1 MTLSMKSVSKSYGP
15 LTVLRDLNLEVPVGQ
30 KVAIIGPSG
39 SGKTTLLRLLMTLEK
54 PDAGTIEVDGE
65 LLGVRRAGDRLVPD
79 DPKHLRS
86 VRGKIGMV
94 FQEFNLFPRL
104 TVLQNITL
112 APVNVLHL
120 PKAEAEERARE
131 LLALV
136 GLSEKTD
143 QYPRRLS
150 GGQQQRVAI
159 ARALAMQPRI
169 MLFDE
174 ITSALDPELI
184 GEVLK
189 VVRKIAHET
198 SMTMMI
204 VTHEMNFARDISDRV
219 IFMDGGE
226 IVEEA
231 NPDVMFTQPS
241 SERTK
246 SFLRALLD
254 R

>member
-1 MTLSMKSVSKSYGP
+1 M
-15 LTVLRDLNLEVPVGQ
+15 
-30 KVAIIGPSG
+30 
-39 SGKTTLLRLLMTLEK
+39 
-54 PDAGTIEVDGE
+54 
-65 LLGVRRAGDRLVPD
+65 
-79 DPKHLRS
+79 
-86 VRGKIGMV
+86 
-94 FQEFNLFPRL
+94 
-104 TVLQNITL
+104 L

-120 PKAEAEERARE
+120 PKAEAEERARD

-231 NPDVMFTQPS
+231 DPDVMFTRPS
-241 SERTK
+241 SDRTK